1 MTPERF
7 ITNVGEEMKAS
18 ITFTVKLSDTDS
30 FSIVGTALD
39 QDEEEFLKDIRKLI
53 EKRDEVSKL
62 WHEMMDVRIKDEK
75 T

>member
-1 MTPERF
+1 VTPERF

-30 FSIVGTALD
+30 FSIVATGLD
-39 QDEEEFLKDIRKLI
+39 QDDEEFLKDIRKLI

-62 WHEMMDVRIKDEK
+62 WHEMMDVRIKDAK

>member
-1 MTPERF
+1 MTTERF

-30 FSIVGTALD
+30 FSIVATGLD
-39 QDEEEFLKDIRKLI
+39 QDDEEFLKDIRKLI

-62 WHEMMDVRIKDEK
+62 WHEMMDVRIKDAK

>member
-62 WHEMMDVRIKDEK
+62 WHEMMDVQIKDEK

>member
-18 ITFTVKLSDTDS
+18 VTFTVNLSDTDS
-30 FSIVGTALD
+30 FSIVGTGLD
-39 QDEEEFLKDIRKLI
+39 QDDEEFLKEIRKLI
-53 EKRDEVSKL
+53 EKRDEVSKI